1 MINNISNNLITGN
14 DNDEDYDNIED
25 EKYKNILNKFKE
37 DDKEN
42 DLFYNQINNYNNY
55 NLNNSK
61 DIINEKPKMLRKN
74 SLDKEKGLNQK
85 KMISFE
91 EFLLKENVNE

>member
-1 MINNISNNLITGN
+1 MINNISNNLIIG
-14 DNDEDYDNIED
+14 DNDDDYDNNED

-42 DLFYNQINNYNNY
+42 DLFYNQINNYN
-55 NLNNSK
+55 
-61 DIINEKPKMLRKN
+61 EKPKMLRKN
-74 SLDKEKGLNQK
+74 SIDKEKGLNQK